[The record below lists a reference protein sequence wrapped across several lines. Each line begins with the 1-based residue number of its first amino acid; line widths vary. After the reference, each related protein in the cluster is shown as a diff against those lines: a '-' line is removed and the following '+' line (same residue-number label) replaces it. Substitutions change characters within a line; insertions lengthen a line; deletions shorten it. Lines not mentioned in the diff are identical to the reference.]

1 MAQFGYAEPHLR
13 VWSFFLRVRATPTT
27 PHGPAWPA
35 SCAGTNLASGEPR
48 SDPVRIRPWQSQSIA
63 RFASVVRP
71 LGPASPACLS
81 RRERNTDSKRTL
93 ASLRGCAAPEAPA
106 PSHPA
111 PRTASGPSHRA
122 VRPCCR
128 NRRKGASMPGRAN
141 SAQSRLPDAASN
153 PVATSADQKPRP
165 AHRPSPVPPGIG
177 AVCYR
182 GRTPRRRQPRPQ
194 WRPHPRPAR
203 SCAAPTQAWW
213 QTRPPQES
221 RPPCGV
227 LDPQPTPA
235 EGKVPGPPVPRL
247 GPSHS
252 REIRRPGCSRCAP
265 PCRYID
271 ASHPPNVDPSSE
283 NPSRRRSGQHL
294 DCSTLPQR
302 NGAAY
307 PAQRLHPNEPGPTDA
322 APDKEPLPPS
332 TPPTASHSCAHS
344 RSTSPVN
351 TPDLAHEARSAQTD
365 PPSSHAPATTH
376 ASIPI
381 IASPWQ
387 RTKNYIPERIQFITY
402 LQL

>member
-1 MAQFGYAEPHLR
+1 M
-13 VWSFFLRVRATPTT
+13 VR
-27 PHGPAWPA
+27 
-35 SCAGTNLASGEPR
+35 S
-48 SDPVRIRPWQSQSIA
+48 
-63 RFASVVRP
+63 ASVVQP
-71 LGPASPACLS
+71 LGPGFQACLS
-81 RRERNTDSKRTL
+81 RWERNTDSRRTR
-93 ASLRGCAAPEAPA
+93 AVLRYCAAPEAPA
-106 PSHPA
+106 PSHPVSTIA
-111 PRTASGPSHRA
+111 ATPNHRA

-165 AHRPSPVPPGIG
+165 AHRPSPVPPGTG

-203 SCAAPTQAWW
+203 SCAAPTPAWW

-227 LDPQPTPA
+227 LDPPPTPA
-235 EGKVPGPPVPRL
+235 EGKVPGPPAPH
-247 GPSHS
+247 PFYSHS
-252 REIRRPGCSRCAP
+252 RETRPPGCSRCAQ

-283 NPSRRRSGQHL
+283 NPSRRRSEPHL

-302 NGAAY
+302 NGAVY

-322 APDKEPLPPS
+322 APGKAPLRPS
-332 TPPTASHSCAHS
+332 TRPTASRSCAHS
-344 RSTSPVN
+344 RSTSLVN
-351 TPDLAHEARSAQTD
+351 TQGSAHGVPNAQITPRSA
-365 PPSSHAPATTH
+365 HAPATTH
-376 ASIPI
+376 ASIPPDV
-381 IASPWQ
+381 SPSLM
-387 RTKNYIPERIQFITY
+387 PENHPTEQSQFITY

>member
-1 MAQFGYAEPHLR
+1 M
-13 VWSFFLRVRATPTT
+13 VR
-27 PHGPAWPA
+27 
-35 SCAGTNLASGEPR
+35 S
-48 SDPVRIRPWQSQSIA
+48 
-63 RFASVVRP
+63 ASVVQP
-71 LGPASPACLS
+71 LGPALQACLS
-81 RRERNTDSKRTL
+81 RWERNTDRKRTL
-93 ASLRGCAAPEAPA
+93 ASLRGCAAPEAPE
-106 PSHPA
+106 PNHPVSTIA
-111 PRTASGPSHRA
+111 ATPNHRA
-122 VRPCCR
+122 VRPGCR
-128 NRRKGASMPGRAN
+128 NRRKSASMQVRAN
-141 SAQSRLPDAASN
+141 SAQLHPPDVAYN

-165 AHRPSPVPPGIG
+165 AHRPCPVPPGTG

-194 WRPHPRPAR
+194 WCPHPRLAR

-235 EGKVPGPPVPRL
+235 EGKVPGPPAPRL
-247 GPSHS
+247 DRWHS
-252 REIRRPGCSRCAP
+252 RETRQSGCSRCAP